1 MRVSFRVGVPDPFP
15 PRGEEPRRAV
25 ARTPILHEVELTRLC
40 GELLGRMRVTVD
52 DRPTVAA
59 WPRPAARRLVA
70 LLLLAE
76 DHVLGREMIAAHLFE
91 HLEPDRAPRAVSKAL
106 SQARSA
112 LDDGAASVGG
122 DAVARSVLAADRAA
136 IWIAEHVV
144 VELDVDEHLSA
155 LRSATGSSEPSVRMA
170 RLRAALD
177 AATSPVL
184 LNDRYEPWAQDLLAE
199 VERARRDARFA
210 LARTTGA
217 LEDWQAA
224 ADHDPASEEAC
235 AALATRLLDAG
246 RRQDA
251 ARVVATTEA
260 ALAELGVAIDPQLV
274 AALGSRP
281 PRATA
286 LDTSRSAAEVGQ
298 APPPTP
304 GRAPRWPLI
313 GRERELDVVLRSTR
327 PAAEGYG
334 GALLLAAPAGMG
346 KTHLLRHATARLAAE
361 GWNVAVA
368 ASVPEDRLAP
378 FASLRTALLA
388 FDDQPT
394 APLVARVLHP
404 DRDGGGSTPL
414 HPADLA
420 ALADALR
427 RHLDRLAAAQPLVL
441 CLDDVQWAD
450 DALQRVLARLVA
462 GFGER
467 RWALLL
473 AARTDEPGAAVPELP
488 TTVDR
493 LALRPLTRAASRV
506 LADHAAASVGISSER
521 QVAAITRRGQGHP
534 FFIVELARSLP
545 PDDGGPHPVPGDP
558 PGRAGDAAVA
568 GAGGPGEAGGLP
580 DVPER
585 IVALL
590 RRRVGACSPAARRL
604 TAFVAVAGEDAS
616 VELVRRNATRLVGGA
631 DVGEVVA
638 ELARAALVRE
648 LDSGLRLAHPL
659 LREAATATIDT
670 VRRGELHA
678 LVADALERSSRR
690 DDDGGTVLSIARH
703 RLAAYEV
710 AGEPHRAAAATHAAV
725 DGAAMAR
732 RLGVPAAATELY
744 QRGLA
749 AWSHVPPAAREP
761 VRPAAFAGY
770 VGLGAVHADAGAHDL
785 ADRVF
790 AEGLAL
796 ARTDDEV
803 ARAEQAWAQL
813 PYRQGDLDAS
823 LARLERA
830 LDRIGDA
837 PPTARARL
845 VVEIGWIRYRRRT
858 DDALTTLAGAVELA
872 EQTDEWT
879 LRTRAL
885 DRYAFA
891 LARLERDDA
900 ALPLFDRALSAASRS
915 GDPREQAI
923 VHLHHVRPLY
933 RTGRRYEARTSL
945 ARAAELCDRHGMRY
959 LRSVGHWIGAD
970 LAEADGDVEAA
981 LAERDA
987 ELALLRALDN
997 PRHLAGCQAHRA
1009 TLLRALGRDDEAA
1022 VAGRDAER
1030 AAARLGDPGAAVRGA
1045 WGRDP

>member
-1 MRVSFRVGVPDPFP
+1 MFP
-15 PRGEEPRRAV
+15 IRSRPSRS
-25 ARTPILHEVELTRLC
+25 RTPTGGCASTYPCRVKRSILC

-70 LLLLAE
+70 LLLLAD
-76 DHVLGREMIAAHLFE
+76 DHVLTREMIATHLLE
-91 HLEPDRAPRAVSKAL
+91 HLEPARAPRAISKAL
-106 SQARSA
+106 SQARSV
-112 LDDGAASVGG
+112 LDDGAASGG
-122 DAVARSVLAADRAA
+122 EVAAARSVLAADRST

-144 VELDVDEHLSA
+144 VQLDVDEHLTV
-155 LRSATGSSEPSVRMA
+155 LRAATSLPDPSVRAA
-170 RLRAALD
+170 RLRAGLD
-177 AATSPVL
+177 AAASPVL
-184 LNDRYEPWAQDLLAE
+184 LDDRYEPWAQDLLAE
-199 VERARRDARFA
+199 VERARWDARFA

-217 LEDWQAA
+217 LEDWRAV

-235 AALATRLLDAG
+235 AALATRLLEAG

-274 AALGSRP
+274 AVLGSRP
-281 PRATA
+281 PRAPA
-286 LDTSRSAAEVGQ
+286 LDPSPSDAEGGQ
-298 APPPTP
+298 AAPPTT
-304 GRAPRWPLI
+304 GHDLRWPLI
-313 GRERELDVVLRSTR
+313 GRDRELDMVLRSTR

-334 GALLLAAPAGMG
+334 GGLLLAAPTGMG

-361 GWNVAVA
+361 GWNVAAA

-388 FDDQPT
+388 FDEHPT
-394 APLVARVLHP
+394 APLVSRLVHP
-404 DRDGGGSTPL
+404 ERGGGGSAPL

-427 RHLDRLAAAQPLVL
+427 RHLDRLAAPRPLVL

-462 GFGER
+462 GFEER

-473 AARTDEPGAAVPELP
+473 AARTDEPGAAVPDLP

-493 LALRPLTRAASRV
+493 LALRPLTRAASRE
-506 LADHAAASVGISSER
+506 LADHAAASLGVTSER
-521 QVAAITRRGQGHP
+521 QVETIARRGQGHP

-545 PDDGGPHPVPGDP
+545 PDDGG
-558 PGRAGDAAVA
+558 DAI
-568 GAGGPGEAGGLP
+568 GPGAPAGRVGDLAAAAGVDDVP

-590 RRRVGACSPAARRL
+590 RQRVGACSPAARRL

-616 VELVRRNATRLVGGA
+616 VELVRRNATRLVDQA
-631 DVGEVVA
+631 DLAEVVA

-648 LDSGLRLAHPL
+648 HDSGLRLTHPL
-659 LREAATATIDT
+659 LREAATATIDA

-678 LVADALERSSRR
+678 VIAAALERSSAREE
-690 DDDGGTVLSIARH
+690 DGGTTVLSIARH
-703 RLAAYEV
+703 RLAAFEV
-710 AGEPHRAAAATHAAV
+710 TGAPDRAAAAVQAGV

-732 RLGVPAAATELY
+732 RLGAPAAARELY
-744 QRGLA
+744 ERGLT
-749 AWSHVPPAAREP
+749 AWARVPPAGRDP

-770 VGLGAVHADAGAHDL
+770 VGLGAVRADAGEHDL
-785 ADRVF
+785 AAQAFGEALV
-790 AEGLAL
+790 LA
-796 ARTDDEV
+796 ATDDEV

-823 LARLERA
+823 LVRLQAAIGRVSEARPAAHARL
-830 LDRIGDA
+830 
-837 PPTARARL
+837 L
-845 VVEIGWIRYRRRT
+845 VEVGWIHYRRR
-858 DDALTTLAGAVELA
+858 DGEALPTLARAVELA
-872 EQTDEWT
+872 ERSEDWT

-891 LARLERDDA
+891 LARLQGDDA
-900 ALPLFDRALSAASRS
+900 ALPLFERALAAASRS
-915 GDPREQAI
+915 GDPREQTI

-933 RTGRRYEARTSL
+933 RAGRRHEARTSL
-945 ARAAELCDRHGMRY
+945 SRAAELCDRHGLRY

-987 ELALLRALDN
+987 ELALLLALDN

-1009 TLLRALGRDDEAA
+1009 ALLRAIGREDEAA
-1022 VAGRDAER
+1022 VAEGDAER
-1030 AAARLGDPGAAVRGA
+1030 AAARLGDPTAAVCGDWARKA
-1045 WGRDP
+1045 